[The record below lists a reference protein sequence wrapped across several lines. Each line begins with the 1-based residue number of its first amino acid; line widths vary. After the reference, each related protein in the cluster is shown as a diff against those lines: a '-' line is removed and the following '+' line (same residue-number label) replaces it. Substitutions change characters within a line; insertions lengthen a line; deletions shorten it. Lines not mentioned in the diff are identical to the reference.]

1 MYELYVH
8 NFTKLQSQSFFAE
21 KTKFKIEVT
30 IEKKKKTYSGFTE
43 PIDSIIC
50 LEWLRIYCINNQDP
64 R

>member
-50 LEWLRIYCINNQDP
+50 LE
-64 R
+64 